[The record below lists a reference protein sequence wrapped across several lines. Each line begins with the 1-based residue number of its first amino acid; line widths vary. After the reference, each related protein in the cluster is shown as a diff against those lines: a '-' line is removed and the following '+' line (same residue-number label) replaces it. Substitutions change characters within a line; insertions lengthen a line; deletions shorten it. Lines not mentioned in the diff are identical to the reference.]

1 MTAIIWIFLFVVVTV
16 LTVVGVI
23 IGQISIC
30 KNKEGKR
37 FVIPIVCLF
46 FTGFFIS
53 CTVGAG
59 SAAYRNMSIAS
70 VAKEEEIRR
79 DAELF
84 DKIIAEYEQ
93 ATGIYF
99 NEQPWW
105 NEVET
110 VKAVFGSDNEIMNIE
125 CYDKDG
131 VSIFTY
137 ASEDV
142 QDGTESSLSSAFY
155 VVVPALLIFT
165 FGSGVLCLITFI
177 MALVVGKRK
186 VSESQEIDIM
196 NL

>member
-1 MTAIIWIFLFVVVTV
+1 MTAIIWIFLFVMVTV

-70 VAKEEEIRR
+70 VAKEEEISR

-142 QDGTESSLSSAFY
+142 QDGTESSLSPAFY